1 LTGLLLRKS
10 YHLEAVYDLR
20 LKKLVLNMA
29 RLFLLLSLALA
40 PFCSIAYTFEE
51 MKNVPEEMAY
61 SSLAGEM
68 AIALKAAKEA
78 GTLLLSLRQEVMD
91 QTAMEG
97 RVPDSTTADIGSNEL
112 IYGILHKAFPEDGY
126 FSQEGIPG
134 KGPTFENAK
143 RYWLVDPL
151 DGTTSYAEGKVTG
164 FCIIITLVDES
175 GVPVLNATHF
185 PSYPRLDTTTTFF
198 ALKGY
203 GAFKQEGENAPKKLT
218 SKMTADK
225 IVSYSSTWTSL
236 ITKFYTQVGILK
248 EDLVKSA
255 SCGQRIAL
263 LADSDTKANLYL
275 TSCLPTTCGKI
286 AENARISFTNTWD
299 IGGIVIL
306 EEIGGVIKLIDPRD
320 QIEWLNPHGVIYPH
334 DGHENVLVATSDP
347 SIFDVVSQALD

>member
-1 LTGLLLRKS
+1 
-10 YHLEAVYDLR
+10 
-20 LKKLVLNMA
+20 MA

-40 PFCSIAYTFEE
+40 PFCSIAYSFEE

-61 SSLAGEM
+61 SPLAGEM

-78 GTLLLSLRQEVMD
+78 GNLLLSLRQEVID

-97 RVPDSTTADIGSNEL
+97 RVPDSTT
-112 IYGILHKAFPEDGY
+112 EDGY

-263 LADSDTKANLYL
+263 LADPDTKANLYL

-334 DGHENVLVATSDP
+334 DGHENVLVATSSP